1 MSTLPTTLHGRRRR
15 RRAKRHARQLGAV
28 PGTAIYTGD
37 VEAGVPVAV
46 DVLDFT
52 PDAIVETQGSDTEA
66 LTRLGKAE
74 SVTWINL
81 DGIHDVGPV
90 EQVCRALRVHPLWV
104 EDIVNPASRSKTET
118 IDDQVLVIARMVRL
132 VDDRIHTEQVAIVMG
147 PGWVL
152 TFQERP
158 GDVWTGLRERIRR
171 NEGRVRR
178 MKADYLLHAL
188 LDAIVDHYFLVLEF
202 TETLVDGLEAQA
214 IDPRSTLKLTD
225 IFTLKNELADFR
237 RTVWPMREAIGS
249 LLRLEDGPFDE
260 RVLPFYRDLYDHILS
275 VMDILETSRD
285 RVVGVFE
292 LNLAVSGARLNDI
305 MKVLTIV
312 STIFIPMT
320 FIAGVYGMNFDHIP
334 ELHWSYGYLYVWSL
348 MLGSAAV
355 GAGVV
360 ISRRWLA

>member
-1 MSTLPTTLHGRRRR
+1 MTAMSPLVNGRRRR
-15 RRAKRHARQLGAV
+15 RRAKRHARQAGAI

-37 VEAGVPVAV
+37 IEADVPVAV
-46 DVLDFT
+46 NILDFT
-52 PDAIVETQGSDTEA
+52 AESFDEVEGSDTGA
-66 LTRLGKAE
+66 LTRLGKSQ

-81 DGIHDVGPV
+81 DGIHDVEPV
-90 EQVCRALRVHPLWV
+90 EQVCKSLGVHPLWV
-104 EDIVNPASRSKTET
+104 EDIVNPGSRSKTET
-118 IDDQVLVIARMVRL
+118 IGDQVFVVARMVRL
-132 VDDRIHTEQVAIVMG
+132 VDERIHSEQVSLVMG

-158 GDVWTGLRERIRR
+158 GDVWSGLRERIRR
-171 NEGRVRR
+171 GEGRVRR

-188 LDAIVDHYFLVLEF
+188 LDAIVDHYFLALEY
-202 TETLVDGLEAQA
+202 TETLVDGMEAHV
-214 IDPRSTLKLTD
+214 IDPNTRLELTS
-225 IFTLKNELADFR
+225 IFALKNELADFR

-249 LLRLEDGPFDE
+249 LLKLEEGPISE

-292 LNLAVSGARLNDI
+292 LHLAVSGARLNDI

-334 ELHWSYGYLYVWSL
+334 ELHWSYGYLYVWAL

-355 GAGVV
+355 GGGLVV
-360 ISRRWLA
+360 SRRWLA